1 MYILIAGGGLVGK
14 GLADTLHRA
23 KHDVVVIDSN
33 EEVCRELYSAT
44 GAVTVTGS
52 PTDLNVLEEAGID
65 KADVCIGVLDN
76 DSDNISFALLA
87 KFKKVKQ
94 IQVQMND
101 PKYEDVYKSI
111 GIEHI
116 ARATELLIDQLI
128 VSIESPELRKLIGF
142 GELELCILNVPMD
155 SAISG
160 LSVIQF
166 KDYKGIPQELNITC
180 IYDGAMGELILPNKD
195 TVIKGNDRLFICGT
209 RKNLKKAAKI
219 INKEN

>member
-14 GLADTLHRA
+14 GLAKTLHSA
-23 KHDVVVIDSN
+23 KHDVVIIDSN
-33 EEVCRELYSAT
+33 DEVCRELYAST

-52 PTDLNVLEEAGID
+52 ATDLNVLEDAGID
-65 KADVCIGVLDN
+65 KADVCIGVLEN
-76 DSDNISFALLA
+76 DSDNISFALFA

-94 IQVQMND
+94 IQVQMVD

-128 VSIESPELRKLIGF
+128 VSIETPELRKLIGF
-142 GELELCILNVPMD
+142 GQLELCILDVPKG
-155 SAISG
+155 SPIAG

-166 KDYKGIPQELNITC
+166 KEVKGIPQDLNITC
-180 IYDGAMGELILPNKD
+180 IYDGDSGKLILPNKD
-195 TVIKGNDRLFICGT
+195 TIIKFDDRLFICGT
-209 RKNLKKAAKI
+209 RQNLKKTAKT
-219 INKEN
+219 INK

>member
-14 GLADTLHRA
+14 GLAKTLHGA

-52 PTDLNVLEEAGID
+52 PTDLDVLEEAGID
-65 KADVCIGVLDN
+65 RADVCIGVLEN

-87 KFKKVKQ
+87 KYKKVKQ

-142 GELELCILNVPMD
+142 GELELCILNVPTD
-155 SAISG
+155 SAIHG

-180 IYDGAMGELILPNKD
+180 IYDGEKGELILPNKD

-219 INKEN
+219 INKE

>member
-14 GLADTLHRA
+14 GLAKTLTSG
-23 KHDVVVIDSN
+23 KHDVVIIDSN
-33 EEVCRELYSAT
+33 AEVCRELYSST

-52 PTDLNVLEEAGID
+52 ATDLNVLEDAGID

-87 KFKKVKQ
+87 KFKKIKQ
-94 IQVQMND
+94 VQVQMID

-128 VSIESPELRKLIGF
+128 VSIESPDLRKLIGF
-142 GELELCILNVPMD
+142 GELELCIINVPIG
-155 SAISG
+155 SIISD

-166 KDYKGIPQELNITC
+166 KEVKGIPEDLNITC
-180 IYDGAMGELILPNKD
+180 IYDGDSGELILPNKD
-195 TVIKGNDRLFICGT
+195 TIIKGNDRLFICGT
-209 RKNLKKAAKI
+209 RQNLKLTAKI
-219 INKEN
+219 INK

>member
-14 GLADTLHRA
+14 GLAKTLHSA
-23 KHDVVVIDSN
+23 KHDVVIIDSSD
-33 EEVCRELYSAT
+33 EVCRELYAST

-52 PTDLNVLEEAGID
+52 ATDLNVLEDAGID
-65 KADVCIGVLDN
+65 KADVCIGVLEN
-76 DSDNISFALLA
+76 DSDNISFALFA

-94 IQVQMND
+94 IQVQMVD

-128 VSIESPELRKLIGF
+128 VSIETPELRKLIGF
-142 GELELCILNVPMD
+142 GQLELCILDVPKG
-155 SAISG
+155 SPIAG

-166 KDYKGIPQELNITC
+166 KEVKGIPQDLNITC
-180 IYDGAMGELILPNKD
+180 IYDGDSGKLILPNKD
-195 TVIKGNDRLFICGT
+195 TIIKFDDRLFICGT
-209 RKNLKKAAKI
+209 RQNLKKTAKT
-219 INKEN
+219 INK